1 MTLLRSTS
9 KLGCQFALYRRHS
22 RTARWTAL
30 AIGILLLH
38 AAILG
43 RFHGTRSGPLLSS
56 LMQLVMGGTCII
68 SCLSASRRSR
78 VPAGRHF
85 WQLITLSFV
94 LWAIAQI
101 AQTCGLK
108 GTVADLIFQ
117 VSTLPLGLTLFLESD
132 QDRFDPLHWVDFIQ
146 TLLFWTTLYVYFTP
160 RDMAP
165 AVYGQLGT
173 RSLFV
178 DGLLFVAFLTRG
190 YFDNSPA
197 MRSMF
202 ARMSI
207 YCIIAGAADGYSAAP
222 GVRFWD
228 GDWFDMVWALV
239 LCVPLVLAS
248 MPEGNKKPA
257 VADGDFNVRH
267 FAAQQIFP
275 LAYPALIM
283 ALLGPIAHYYPGV
296 AAVIGVGSF
305 ICFSS
310 RLLVTQM
317 RLRRSEHGLRKAKQ
331 DAEAAN
337 CAKSEFLAKMSHE
350 IRTPMNGVIGMTD
363 LLLATEPTREQRE
376 YLEMSKI
383 SAQSLLSVINDVLD
397 FSKIEAGRF
406 ELDLISFNLRELI
419 VHAMGP
425 MQIRGREQGL
435 KVESLIHPEVP
446 DRLLGDPIRLQQILI
461 NLVGNSLKFTLQ
473 GSVTLHVA
481 ILSATAESAHLSF
494 AVLDT
499 GIGIPP
505 EKQELIFDA
514 FSQADGSTTRRFGG
528 TGLGLSI
535 CARLVGMM
543 GGRILLDSVPGQGSR
558 FHFNIPVRIGEPV
571 SVETVSPPTLAS
583 QVPSIGRAL
592 RILLAEDNLIN
603 QKLATRLMEKCGHS
617 VVAVGDGGAVLNRLE
632 CESFDLVL
640 MDVSMPEIDGLKAT
654 TILRSSDHK
663 NRFIP
668 VIAMTAHAL
677 VGDREM
683 CLRAGMDGYVSKPI
697 NSDELFAEI
706 SAVLAKT
713 RDLANLSRW
722 IENGP
727 GLGRVLHNLDRTV

>member
-1 MTLLRSTS
+1 M
-9 KLGCQFALYRRHS
+9 
-22 RTARWTAL
+22 

-228 GDWFDMVWALV
+228 GDWFDLVWALV

-248 MPEGNKKPA
+248 MPEGNEKPA
-257 VADGDFNVRH
+257 VADSDFDVRH

-603 QKLATRLMEKCGHS
+603 QKLVTRLMEKCGHS

-722 IENGP
+722 IDNGP
-727 GLGRVLHNLDRTV
+727 GLGRVLHNLDRNV